1 MKRLPTVVLAIC
13 LASVTGVAPVLA
25 QQITP
30 VLADALQRG
39 GHVLIMRY
47 GTVQK
52 VKQQP
57 SPLDLADCA
66 SQHRLNDL
74 GRDQARALR
83 AAFRTLNI
91 PVGQVLSSG
100 YCRALEFAR
109 LAFGKA
115 QASELLL
122 HPSYVPIPGAP
133 IPPRFD
139 QRVEAVKKLLATPP
153 AAGTNTVLITHGLV
167 VRDAAGFKTAFAEVV
182 IFRPDGRGATALVAR
197 VLANDWVAK

>member
-1 MKRLPTVVLAIC
+1 MKRLAAAVLAIF
-13 LASVTGVAPVLA
+13 LVSATGVLPAFA

-30 VLADALQRG
+30 VLVDALQRG
-39 GHVLIMRY
+39 GHVIIMRY
-47 GTVQK
+47 GASQR
-52 VKQQP
+52 VKQP
-57 SPLDLADCA
+57 SPLDLANCA
-66 SQHRLNDL
+66 AQHRLTDQ
-74 GRDQARALR
+74 GRNQGRAIR

-91 PVGQVLSSG
+91 PVEEVMSSG

-133 IPPRFD
+133 IPPPFE

-167 VRDAAGFKTAFAEVV
+167 VRDAVGFKTAFAEVV
-182 IFRPDGRGATALVAR
+182 IFRPDGRGGTALVAR
-197 VLANDWVAK
+197 VLANGWMAK

>member
-1 MKRLPTVVLAIC
+1 MKRLPTIVLALC
-13 LASVTGVAPVLA
+13 LASAAGVLPAFA

-30 VLADALQRG
+30 VLAAALQRG

-47 GTVQK
+47 GKVQM
-52 VKQQP
+52 VKQP

-109 LAFGKA
+109 LAFGKT

-122 HPSYVPIPGAP
+122 HPKYVPIPGAP
-133 IPPRFD
+133 IPPPFK

-153 AAGTNTVLITHGLV
+153 VAGTNTVLITHGGV
-167 VRDAAGFKTAFAEVV
+167 VKGAIGVKTVFAEVA
-182 IFRPDGRGATALVAR
+182 IFRPDGRGGTALVAR
-197 VLANDWVAK
+197 VLPNGWEAK